1 MRTARKAISSGP
13 ALHRGSCRSCSPPD
27 THPKGQEGNLMFTIE
42 QSKEE
47 FSWRAD
53 FSGQLDLEGFGG
65 T

>member
-1 MRTARKAISSGP
+1 
-13 ALHRGSCRSCSPPD
+13 
-27 THPKGQEGNLMFTIE
+27 MFTIE